1 VTEIKRYRGG
11 AAFSAFRLERVRETL
26 SKALPDVS
34 QVFAEW
40 VHFARLSGPLTGPE
54 EERLRTL
61 LGYGGATLE
70 APSQAQ
76 LLLVV
81 PRLGTVSAW
90 SSKAT
95 EIAHNCGLTK
105 VLRLERATAWYITL
119 AGRSQDAELVWETLG
134 VFLHDRMTQT
144 LLPDWG
150 EAERL
155 FQSAVPRPLTT
166 VPFSTGGRQALVTA
180 NSELGFALS
189 DEEIDFLSEHFSAL
203 GRDPTDVELMMFA
216 QVNSEHC
223 RHKIFHA
230 QWRVDGQI
238 QDRSLLAMIK
248 HTQAHHASGVL
259 SAYVDN
265 AAVTSGY
272 AASRFFPSP
281 EDGRYRYL
289 SEHVHILAKVETHN
303 HPTAISPHPGAAT
316 GVGGEIRD
324 EAATGRGAKPKAGL
338 TGFSVSNLCIPGWE
352 QPWERDYGR
361 PRWQASALQ
370 IMLEGPIGAAS
381 FNNEFG
387 RPALCGYFRCYEQT
401 LEGGQQIRG
410 YHKPI
415 MLAGGMGNIR
425 PGHIAKLSLSPQAKV
440 VVLGGP
446 ALLIGLGGGAA
457 SSIAAGS
464 SDEALDFASV
474 QRDNAEMQRRC
485 QEVIDCCWSLG
496 EENPIL
502 SIHDVGAG
510 GLSNA
515 VPELLAASGR
525 GGSFAL
531 TEIPSADPGLSPLE
545 LWCNEA
551 QERYVLAIA
560 AQGLWLLERI
570 CQRERCPYAVIGEA
584 TAEAWLRLS
593 DDPGRPKPI
602 DIPMRLLFGETPRRH
617 IAVDTRTKRIPPL
630 QLSEIT
636 IAQAAGRVLRLPTV
650 ADKRFLI
657 TIADRSVSGLVVRDQ
672 MVGPWQVA
680 VADCGVTASS
690 FRGFTGEAM
699 AVGERAPAALLDAE
713 AAGRLAVG
721 EAITNIAAARILKL
735 GDVILSANW
744 MAASA
749 HGEEDRQLFDT
760 VRAVAMELCPALGVS
775 IPVGKDSL
783 SMQTVWQEGGREKSV
798 VAPLSLIVS
807 AFAPV
812 ADVRLSLTPQLRIDA
827 GETDLILIDLGRGKN
842 RLGGSCL
849 TQVYNRV
856 GGLPPDLDRPDD
868 LKSFFRCI
876 QLLNEMGLL
885 LAYHDRSDGGLFVT
899 LCEMALAGRA
909 GVAADLS
916 ALGQDPLAILFS
928 EELGAVVQVRR
939 EDTRGV
945 LRLFHSSGLQEQTRI
960 LGRVQPDG
968 RIELTF
974 QNSEVYA
981 QDLMPI
987 QALWSEC
994 SYRLQALRDHP
1005 GCARQE
1011 YEGLQDPQDPGLNL
1025 ALSFAQPAVPWVSRG
1040 AQPKMAVLREQGVNG
1055 QVEMAAAFERAG
1067 FDCIDVHMSD
1077 LIMGR
1082 STLAVFQGL
1091 ACGGGF
1097 SYGDV
1102 LGAGGGWAKSI
1113 LFNAR
1118 ALEEFSR
1125 FFLRPDTFTL
1135 GVCNGCQMLAQL
1147 KALIPGAE
1155 GWPGFTRNQS
1165 EQFESR
1171 LVMVEVLDSP
1181 SILLQGMGGS
1191 RLPVVVAHGEGRI
1204 ASTCGEQ
1211 GDDLLQQKLAAL
1223 RFVDNYGKPTER
1235 YPANPN
1241 GCGAGITGFTT
1252 ADGRVT
1258 LLMPHPER
1266 LFLSKQYSWL
1276 PPDWRHEEGPWMRLF
1291 HNARHWV
1298 ASR

>member
-1 VTEIKRYRGG
+1 
-11 AAFSAFRLERVRETL
+11 L
-26 SKALPDVS
+26 
-34 QVFAEW
+34 VFAEW

-54 EERLRTL
+54 EERLTTL
-61 LGYGGATLE
+61 LGYGGAALEGPLE
-70 APSQAQ
+70 AH

-95 EIAHNCGLTK
+95 DIAHNCGLTK
-105 VLRLERATAWYITL
+105 VLRLERATAWYVTL
-119 AGRSQDAELVWETLG
+119 MGRPQNAELVSKILPAY
-134 VFLHDRMTQT
+134 FHDPMTQT
-144 LLPDWG
+144 VLPGWG

-155 FQSAVPRPLTT
+155 FESAVARPLTT
-166 VPFSTGGRQALVTA
+166 VPFRAGGRQALVRA
-180 NSELGFALS
+180 NTELGLALS
-189 DEEIDFLSEHFSAL
+189 DEEIDYLSEHFAAL
-203 GRDPTDVELMMFA
+203 ERDPTDVELMMFA

-223 RHKIFHA
+223 RHKIFNA
-230 QWRVDGQI
+230 RWMVDGQI
-238 QDRSLLAMIK
+238 QDHSLLGMIK
-248 HTQAHHASGVL
+248 HTHTQHTGGVL

-272 AASRFFPSP
+272 ASSRFFPSP
-281 EDGRYRYL
+281 EDGCYRYQP
-289 SEHVHILAKVETHN
+289 EHVHILAKVETHN

-316 GVGGEIRD
+316 GAGGEIRD

-338 TGFSVSNLCIPGWE
+338 TGFSVSSLRIPGWE
-352 QPWERDYGR
+352 QPWEQDHGR
-361 PRWQASALQ
+361 PRWQASALEV
-370 IMLEGPIGAAS
+370 MLEGPIGAAS

-387 RPALCGYFRCYEQT
+387 RPALCGYFRTFEQAQT
-401 LEGGQQIRG
+401 TDGEEQIRG

-425 PGHIAKLSLSPQAKV
+425 PEHIAKLSLSPQAKV

-457 SSIAAGS
+457 SSRAAGS

-496 EENPIL
+496 KENPIL

-525 GGSFAL
+525 GGSFGL
-531 TEIPSADPGLSPLE
+531 KDIPSADPGLSPLE

-551 QERYVLAIA
+551 QERYVLGIA
-560 AQGLWLLERI
+560 AEGLWLLERI
-570 CQRERCPYAVIGEA
+570 CRRERCPYAVIGEA
-584 TAEAWLRLS
+584 TAEARLVLS

-602 DIPMRLLFGETPRRH
+602 DIPMGMLFADPPRRR
-617 IAVDTRTKRIPPL
+617 IAVDTRVKPVPPL

-636 IAQAAGRVLRLPTV
+636 IAQAAERVLRLPTV

-672 MVGPWQVA
+672 MVGPWQIA
-680 VADCGVTASS
+680 VADCAVTASS
-690 FRGFTGEAM
+690 FRGFSGEAM
-699 AVGERAPAALLDAE
+699 AVGERTPVALLDAQ

-744 MAASA
+744 MAASG
-749 HGEEDRQLFDT
+749 HGDEDRQLFDT
-760 VRAVAMELCPALGVS
+760 VRAVAMELCPALGLS

-812 ADVRLSLTPQLRIDA
+812 ADVRLSLTPQLRTDA
-827 GETDLILIDLGRGKN
+827 GETNLILIDLGRGKN

-856 GGLPPDLDRPDD
+856 GGVPPDLDQPED
-868 LKSFFRCI
+868 LKNFFRCI

-909 GVAADLS
+909 GIATDLS

-928 EELGAVVQVRR
+928 EELGAVIQVRR
-939 EDTRGV
+939 EDAPGV
-945 LRLFHSSGLQEQTRI
+945 LTLFRSSGLEGHTHI
-960 LGRVQPDG
+960 LGHVQPDK

-974 QNSEVYA
+974 RNREVYA

-994 SYRLQALRDHP
+994 SYQMQALRDHP

-1011 YEGLQDPQDPGLNL
+1011 YEGLQDQHDPGLNL
-1025 ALSFAQPAVPWVSRG
+1025 ALSFAQPAVPLVSRG
-1040 AQPKMAVLREQGVNG
+1040 AKPKLAVLREQGVNG

-1147 KALIPGAE
+1147 KTLIPGAE
-1155 GWPGFTRNQS
+1155 AWPGFTRNLS

-1171 LVMVEVLDSP
+1171 LVMVEALGSP
-1181 SILLQGMGGS
+1181 SILLHGMAGS

-1204 ASTCGEQ
+1204 ASTRSGQ
-1211 GDDLLQQKLAAL
+1211 GDDLLQPKLATL

-1241 GCGAGITGFTT
+1241 GSGGGIAGLTT
-1252 ADGRVT
+1252 QDGR
-1258 LLMPHPER
+1258 
-1266 LFLSKQYSWL
+1266 
-1276 PPDWRHEEGPWMRLF
+1276 
-1291 HNARHWV
+1291 
-1298 ASR
+1298 

>member
-1 VTEIKRYRGG
+1 MRSYRGG
-11 AAFSAFRLERVRETL
+11 PVLSAFRLERVREIVA
-26 SKALPDVS
+26 KAVPDIS
-34 QVFAEW
+34 QLFAEW
-40 VHFARLSGPLTGPE
+40 VHFARLSDPLTGPE
-54 EERLRTL
+54 EDCLTAL
-61 LGYGGATLE
+61 LGYSGAAVE
-70 APSQAQ
+70 APAEAQ

-95 EIAHNCGLTK
+95 DIAHNCGLTK
-105 VLRLERATAWYITL
+105 VLRLERAAAWYVTV
-119 AGRSQDAELVWETLG
+119 AGRPQDAEFVWKTLPAY
-134 VFLHDRMTQT
+134 LHDPMTQT
-144 LLPDWG
+144 VLPDWG

-155 FQSAVPRPLTT
+155 FGSAVPRPLSS
-166 VPFSTGGRQALVTA
+166 VPFRTGGRQALIKA
-180 NSELGFALS
+180 NTELGLALS
-189 DEEIDFLSEHFSAL
+189 DQEIDYLSENFAAL
-203 GRDPTDVELMMFA
+203 ERDPTDVELMMFA

-223 RHKIFHA
+223 RHKIFNA
-230 QWRVDGQI
+230 QWMVDGQT
-238 QDRSLLAMIK
+238 QDRSLLGMIK
-248 HTQAHHASGVL
+248 HTHAQHAGGVL
-259 SAYVDN
+259 SAYMDN

-272 AASRFFPSP
+272 ASSRFFPSP
-281 EDGRYRYL
+281 EDGCYGYQP
-289 SEHVHILAKVETHN
+289 EHVHILAKVETHN

-316 GVGGEIRD
+316 GAGGEIRD

-338 TGFSVSNLCIPGWE
+338 VGFSVSNLRIPGWE
-352 QPWERDYGR
+352 QPWEQDHGR
-361 PRWQASALQ
+361 PRWQASAVQ

-387 RPALCGYFRCYEQT
+387 RPALCGYFRSFEQAQT
-401 LEGGQQIRG
+401 TDGEEQIRG

-415 MLAGGMGNIR
+415 MLAGGIGNIR
-425 PGHIAKLSLSPQAKV
+425 LEHIAKFSLAPQAKIV
-440 VVLGGP
+440 LLGGP
-446 ALLIGLGGGAA
+446 AMLIGLGGGAA
-457 SSIAAGS
+457 SSRAAGS

-496 EENPIL
+496 EKNPIL
-502 SIHDVGAG
+502 AIHDVGAG

-531 TEIPSADPGLSPLE
+531 RDIPSADPGLSPLE

-551 QERYVLAIA
+551 QERYVLGIA
-560 AQGLWLLERI
+560 AEGLWLLERI

-584 TAEAWLRLS
+584 TAEGRLVLS
-593 DDPGRPKPI
+593 DQPDRPKPI
-602 DIPMRLLFGETPRRH
+602 DIPMRMLFADPPKRH
-617 IAVDTRTKRIPPL
+617 IAVGSKDKHIPPL
-630 QLSEIT
+630 HLPEIT
-636 IAQAAGRVLRLPTV
+636 IVQAAERVLRLPTV

-672 MVGPWQVA
+672 MVGPWQIA
-680 VADCGVTASS
+680 VADCAVTASS

-699 AVGERAPAALLDAE
+699 AVSERTPVALLDPR

-744 MAASA
+744 MAASG
-749 HGEEDRQLFDT
+749 HGEEDRYLFDT
-760 VRAVAMELCPALGVS
+760 VRAVAMELCPVLGLS

-783 SMQTVWQEGGREKSV
+783 SMKTVWQEGGREKSV

-812 ADVRLSLTPQLRIDA
+812 ADVRLSLTPQLKTDA
-827 GETDLILIDLGRGKN
+827 GETDLILIDLGRGRN

-856 GGLPPDLDRPDD
+856 GGVPPDLDQPED
-868 LKSFFRCI
+868 LKSLFRCI

-899 LCEMALAGRA
+899 LCEMALAGRV
-909 GVAADLS
+909 GIAADLS
-916 ALGQDPLAILFS
+916 LLGEDPLAIVFS
-928 EELGAVVQVRR
+928 EELGAVIQVRC
-939 EDTRGV
+939 EDTAGV
-945 LRLFHSSGLQEQTRI
+945 LTLFRSSGLEGNTHI
-960 LGRVQPDG
+960 FG
-968 RIELTF
+968 RIQPAKRIDLTF
-974 QNSEVYA
+974 QNREVYA
-981 QDLMPI
+981 HDLMTI
-987 QALWSEC
+987 QARWSEC
-994 SYRLQALRDHP
+994 SYRMQTLRDHP
-1005 GCARQE
+1005 ECARQE
-1011 YEGLQDPQDPGLNL
+1011 YEGLQDQHDPGLNL
-1025 ALSFAQPAVPWVSRG
+1025 ALSFAQPVGPFVGRG
-1040 AQPKMAVLREQGVNG
+1040 AKPKLAVLREQGVNG
-1055 QVEMAAAFERAG
+1055 QVEMAGAFERAG

-1077 LIMGR
+1077 LIEGR
-1082 STLAVFQGL
+1082 VTLTGFQGL

-1113 LFNAR
+1113 LYNAR

-1155 GWPGFTRNQS
+1155 AWPGFIRNLS

-1181 SILLQGMGGS
+1181 SILLHGMGGS

-1204 ASTCGEQ
+1204 AATHSRQ
-1211 GDDLLQQKLAAL
+1211 VDDLVQGRIAIL
-1223 RFVDNYGKPTER
+1223 RFVDNHGNPSER

-1241 GCGAGITGFTT
+1241 GSIGGISGLTT
-1252 ADGRVT
+1252 QDGRVSI
-1258 LLMPHPER
+1258 LMPHPER

-1276 PPDWRHEEGPWMRLF
+1276 PRDWRHGEGPWMRLF
-1291 HNARHWV
+1291 HNARRWV
-1298 ASR
+1298 SGA